1 MTDFNV
7 LAAAAAAV
15 AAFALSGA
23 WYAFVAAEPAT
34 ADGATSPPERPAPLL
49 FTAELGRSAVVALVV
64 AGLAAEMGV
73 DQLAAGV
80 LLGLVLFAGFPA
92 VLFAGS
98 VLHEGYPARLAA
110 VHLGDWLL
118 KLLAIGA
125 VVGAFG

>member
-1 MTDFNV
+1 MTDLDV
-7 LAAAAAAV
+7 LAAAVAAV

-23 WYAFVAAEPAT
+23 WYAFVPAEPLSAG
-34 ADGATSPPERPAPLL
+34 GATPPPERPAPLL
-49 FTAELGRSAVVALVV
+49 FSAELGRSAVVALVV
-64 AGLAAEMGV
+64 AGLAAEIGV
-73 DQLAAGV
+73 DQPGDGV
-80 LLGLVLFAGFPA
+80 LLGLALFAGFPA

-98 VLHEGYPARLAA
+98 ILHEGYPARLAA